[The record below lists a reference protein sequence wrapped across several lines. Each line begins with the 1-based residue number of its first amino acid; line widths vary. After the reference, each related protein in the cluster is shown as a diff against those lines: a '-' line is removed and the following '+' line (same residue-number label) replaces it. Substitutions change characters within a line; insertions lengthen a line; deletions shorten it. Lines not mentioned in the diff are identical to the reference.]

1 MTRPALDIPNYDAA
15 WQERYRKMVM
25 TAGQAVAK
33 IRPGQ
38 RVFIGTGGAQPLALI
53 RALVARHRE
62 LTDLQVLQSLT
73 FGEAP
78 YALKEL
84 AGHFSVNTFFVSE
97 NVREMIQE
105 GYGNYTPI
113 ALSDIPRLLASGE
126 MPLDVAL
133 IQVTPPDIH
142 GRCSLGISVDIVK
155 AAAANAGLI
164 IAQVNPQ
171 MPWTLGNSFLSVLDL
186 DILVPVD
193 EPLVEVPPPPI
204 VPAARPQA
212 TPLVSWPIVPADPLQ
227 PDLTASERAEQEPPP
242 SETAPGGTGLVV
254 TGTEPSEVVVRA
266 IGQNLASLVENGS
279 TLELGIGVIPQSV
292 VPYLKTKRDLGI
304 HSELITDSIIE
315 LIEAGAVTGAL
326 KSTDRGKIVTTLAI
340 GTRRLYDYVHNN
352 PLFSFNPTEYV
363 NDPLIIGQQNK
374 MVAINT
380 ALEVDLTG
388 QVCADSLGTSFYS
401 GVGGQADF
409 NQGAGRSPGGR
420 AIIALPSTAEG
431 GAVSR
436 IVPTLRPGAGVVTTR
451 VAVHYV
457 VTEYGI
463 AYLRGKSVQERV
475 MALIT
480 IAHPDFREQLLAK
493 AIEYRWLHPEMADV
507 EGRVFVG
514 PEEVRT
520 STVLDDGTLV
530 RFRSM
535 NPTDEP
541 ATRDLFYSLS
551 KETLYYRYMRN
562 LERIPRQELRN
573 YVYIDHRTQVA
584 IVGTI
589 PEAHG
594 EEIIAIGGYYLNQKT
609 NRAEVAFIVRDDWQ
623 GRGIG
628 TFIFKHLAAIAKRN
642 GISGFTAEVLTTN
655 KPMQAVLDHSNMKIR
670 RTHGDGVF
678 HYELDF

>member
-1 MTRPALDIPNYDAA
+1 MAEMQVPNYDAD
-15 WQERYRKMVM
+15 WQTRYKDMIM
-25 TAGQAVAK
+25 TADKAVSK

-38 RVFIGTGGAQPLALI
+38 KVFVGTGGAQPLRLI
-53 RALVARHRE
+53 RALVARHAE
-62 LTDLQVLQSLT
+62 LADLQVLQSLT

-78 YALKEL
+78 YALREL
-84 AGHFSVNTFFVSE
+84 VQHFSVNTFFVSA
-97 NVREMIQE
+97 NVRDMVQE
-105 GYGNYTPI
+105 GYGYYTPV
-113 ALSDIPRLLASGE
+113 ALSDIPQLLASGE

-133 IQVTPPDIH
+133 IQVTPPDVH

-155 AAAANAGLI
+155 AAAANAGLV

-171 MPWTLGNSFLSVLDL
+171 RPWTLGNSYRSVLDF

-193 EPLVEVPPPPI
+193 EPLIESTSPSAGEPL
-204 VPAARPQA
+204 
-212 TPLVSWPIVPADPLQ
+212 TPENSPE
-227 PDLTASERAEQEPPP
+227 LTEELTR
-242 SETAPGGTGLVV
+242 T
-254 TGTEPSEVVVRA
+254 
-266 IGQNLASLVENGS
+266 IGQNIASLVEDGS
-279 TLELGIGVIPQSV
+279 TLELGIGRVPHAV
-292 VPYLKTKRDLGI
+292 VPFLSGKRDLGI
-304 HSELITDSIIE
+304 HSELITDSIIDLVE
-315 LIEAGAVTGAL
+315 TGVVTGAN
-326 KSTDRGKIVTTLAI
+326 KSTDRGKIVTTLAV
-340 GTRRLYDYVHNN
+340 GTKRLYEYVHNN

-363 NDPLIIGQQNK
+363 NDPLVIGRQHK

-409 NQGAGRSPGGR
+409 NQGAGRSWGGR
-420 AIIALPSTAEG
+420 AIIAMPSTAEG
-431 GAVSR
+431 GTVSR
-436 IVPTLRPGAGVVTTR
+436 IVATLRPGAGVVTTR
-451 VAVHYV
+451 VAVHYI
-457 VTEYGI
+457 VTEFGI
-463 AYLRGKSVQERV
+463 AYLRGKNVQERA

-480 IAHPDFREQLLAK
+480 IAHPDFREGLLAK
-493 AIEYRWLHPEMADV
+493 ALEHKWINPEMADV
-507 EGRVFVG
+507 EGRLFVG

-520 STVLDDGTLV
+520 TTVLDDGTLI

-551 KETLYYRYMRN
+551 KETLYYRYMSH
-562 LERIPRQELRN
+562 LERIPRKELRN
-573 YVYIDHRTQVA
+573 YVYVDHRNEVA

-594 EEIIAIGGYYLNQKT
+594 EDIIAIGGYYLNPKT

-628 TFIFKHLAAIAKRN
+628 TFIMRHLASIAKRN
-642 GISGFTAEVLTTN
+642 GIAGFTAEVLTGN
-655 KPMQAVLDHSNMKIR
+655 KPMQAVIDHSNMKVR
-670 RTHGDGVF
+670 RSHGDGVF

>member
-1 MTRPALDIPNYDAA
+1 MEAGRGDQVSRTLLDIPNYDAA
-15 WQERYRKMVM
+15 WRERYGKMIM
-25 TAGQAVAK
+25 TAEQAVAK

-38 RVFIGTGGAQPLALI
+38 RVFIGTGGAQPLALV
-53 RALVARHRE
+53 RALVARHKE

-84 AGHFSVNTFFVSE
+84 AGHFSVNTFFVSD
-97 NVREMIQE
+97 NVRDTIQE

-113 ALSDIPRLLASGE
+113 SLSDIPRLLASGE

-155 AAAANAGLI
+155 AAAANAGLV
-164 IAQVNPQ
+164 IAQVNPR

-193 EPLVEVPPPPI
+193 EPLVEVPGASDLDAAE
-204 VPAARPQA
+204 PAP
-212 TPLVSWPIVPADPLQ
+212 
-227 PDLTASERAEQEPPP
+227 E
-242 SETAPGGTGLVV
+242 
-254 TGTEPSEVVVRA
+254 VVRA
-266 IGQNLASLVENGS
+266 IGQNLASLVEDGS
-279 TLELGIGVIPQSV
+279 TLELGIGTIPQSV
-292 VPYLKTKRDLGI
+292 VPFLKSKKDLGI
-304 HSELITDSIIE
+304 HSELVTDSIIE
-315 LIEAGAVTGAL
+315 LIEAGVVTGAR

-340 GTRRLYDYVHNN
+340 GTRRLYDYVHDN

-363 NDPLIIGQQNK
+363 NDPLVIGQQHK

-409 NQGAGRSPGGR
+409 NQGAGRSVGGR

-431 GAVSR
+431 GTISR

-475 MALIT
+475 MALLT

-493 AIEYRWLHPEMADV
+493 AIEYKWLHPEMADM
-507 EGRVFVG
+507 EGRIFVG

-628 TFIFKHLAAIAKRN
+628 TFIFRHLAAIAKRN
-642 GISGFTAEVLTTN
+642 GIAGFTAEVLTGN

>member
-1 MTRPALDIPNYDAA
+1 
-15 WQERYRKMVM
+15 
-25 TAGQAVAK
+25 
-33 IRPGQ
+33 
-38 RVFIGTGGAQPLALI
+38 
-53 RALVARHRE
+53 
-62 LTDLQVLQSLT
+62 LT

-84 AGHFSVNTFFVSE
+84 SNHFAVNAFFVSA
-97 NVREMIQE
+97 NVRGMIQE
-105 GYGNYTPI
+105 GYGYYTPI
-113 ALSDIPRLLASGE
+113 TLSDIPRLLASGE
-126 MPLDVAL
+126 IPLDVAL

-155 AAAANAGLI
+155 SAAANAGLI
-164 IAQVNPQ
+164 IAQVNPR

-186 DILVPVD
+186 DVLVPTD
-193 EPLVEVPPPPI
+193 EPLVESPGVE
-204 VPAARPQA
+204 
-212 TPLVSWPIVPADPLQ
+212 LVD
-227 PDLTASERAEQEPPP
+227 E
-242 SETAPGGTGLVV
+242 PGGSSV
-254 TGTEPSEVVVRA
+254 EQSEQIARA
-266 IGQNLASLVENGS
+266 IGQNVASLVEDGS
-279 TLELGIGVIPQSV
+279 TLEIGIGRIPQAV
-292 VPYLKTKRDLGI
+292 VPFLKRKKDLGV
-304 HSELITDSIIE
+304 HAELITDSVIE
-315 LIEAGAVTGAL
+315 LVESGAVTGAQ
-326 KSTDRGKIVTTLAI
+326 KTTDRGKIVTTLAI
-340 GTRRLYDYVHNN
+340 GSRRLYDFVDNN

-363 NDPLIIGQQNK
+363 NDPLVVGRQNK

-409 NQGAGRSPGGR
+409 NQGAGRSIGGR

-431 GAVSR
+431 GTVSR
-436 IVPTLRPGAGVVTTR
+436 IVATLRPGAGVVTTR

-463 AYLRGKSVQERV
+463 AYLRGKSVQERA

-480 IAHPDFREQLLAK
+480 IAHPDFREELLAK
-493 AIEYRWLHPEMADV
+493 ALEHRWISPEMADV
-507 EGRVFVG
+507 EGRLFVG

-520 STVLDDGTLV
+520 TTVLDDGTLI
-530 RFRSM
+530 RFRAM
-535 NPTDEP
+535 GPTDEP

-551 KETLYYRYMRN
+551 RETLYYRYMSN
-562 LERIPRQELRN
+562 LERIPRKELRN
-573 YVYIDHRTQVA
+573 YVYIDHRNQVA

-628 TFIFKHLAAIAKRN
+628 TFIMKHLTSIAKRN
-642 GISGFTAEVLTTN
+642 GIAGFTAEVLTGN
-655 KPMQAVLDHSNMKIR
+655 KPMQAVLDHSNMKVR
-670 RTHGDGVF
+670 RSHGDGVF